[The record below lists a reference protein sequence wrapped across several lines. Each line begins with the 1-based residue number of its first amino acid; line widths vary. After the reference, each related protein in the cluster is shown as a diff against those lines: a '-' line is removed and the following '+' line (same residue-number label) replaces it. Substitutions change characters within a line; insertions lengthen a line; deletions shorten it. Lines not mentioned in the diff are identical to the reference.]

1 MTTPTFGAIT
11 IICFVV
17 GAWLKA
23 FAPAGSN
30 KAIPA
35 ALMSLGAVLGLAAF
49 FLVPGF
55 PADNF
60 LDALAV
66 GAVSGAASTGIH
78 QIYRQAEKELRDD
91 SIVDLDQTQRDKEG
105 G

>member
-91 SIVDLDQTQRDKEG
+91 NIIDLDQTQRNKEG

>member
-91 SIVDLDQTQRDKEG
+91 SIIDLDQTQRNKEG

>member
-23 FAPAGSN
+23 FAPSGSN

-35 ALMSLGAVLGLAAF
+35 ALMSLGGALGLAAY
-49 FLVPGF
+49 FLVPSF

-91 SIVDLDQTQRDKEG
+91 TDNIIDLDQTPKEG

>member
-23 FAPAGSN
+23 FAPSGSN

-35 ALMSLGAVLGLAAF
+35 ALMSLGAALGLAAF
-49 FLVPGF
+49 FFVPGF

-66 GAVSGAASTGIH
+66 GAVSGSASTGIH

-91 SIVDLDQTQRDKEG
+91 TIIDLDQTPTKKEG

>member
-35 ALMSLGAVLGLAAF
+35 ALMSLGAALGLAAF

-91 SIVDLDQTQRDKEG
+91 NIIDLDQTQRDKEDG
-105 G
+105 

>member
-91 SIVDLDQTQRDKEG
+91 SIIDLDQTQRDKEG

>member
-91 SIVDLDQTQRDKEG
+91 NIIDLDQTQRNKEG
-105 G
+105 N

>member
-91 SIVDLDQTQRDKEG
+91 NIIDLDQTQRDKEG

>member
-91 SIVDLDQTQRDKEG
+91 NIIDLDQTQRDKEDG
-105 G
+105 

>member
-91 SIVDLDQTQRDKEG
+91 NIIDLDQTQRDKEG
-105 G
+105 V

>member
-1 MTTPTFGAIT
+1 
-11 IICFVV
+11 
-17 GAWLKA
+17 
-23 FAPAGSN
+23 
-30 KAIPA
+30 
-35 ALMSLGAVLGLAAF
+35 
-49 FLVPGF
+49 VPGF

-91 SIVDLDQTQRDKEG
+91 NIIDLDQTQRDKEG
-105 G
+105 V

>member
-11 IICFVV
+11 VICFVV

-23 FAPAGSN
+23 FAPSGSN

-35 ALMSLGAVLGLAAF
+35 ALMSLGAALGLVGF
-49 FLVPGF
+49 FAVPGF
-55 PADNF
+55 PAGNI

-91 SIVDLDQTQRDKEG
+91 TDNIIDLDQIPKEDS
-105 G
+105 